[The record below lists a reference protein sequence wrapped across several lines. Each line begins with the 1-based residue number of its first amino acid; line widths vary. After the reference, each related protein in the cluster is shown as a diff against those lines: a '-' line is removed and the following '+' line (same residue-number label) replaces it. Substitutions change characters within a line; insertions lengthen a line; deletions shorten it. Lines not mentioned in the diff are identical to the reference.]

1 MSKLD
6 LRYQNANTSDN
17 FFGFLLPSFVSFDTH
32 ETKESQDLK
41 TERDLEIA

>member
-6 LRYQNANTSDN
+6 LNTKMIILPIT
-17 FFGFLLPSFVSFDTH
+17 FFCVLLPSFVSFVTR
-32 ETKESQDLK
+32 ETKESQYLK

>member
-6 LRYQNANTSDN
+6 LKYQNGNTSNN
-17 FFGFLLPSFVSFDTH
+17 FFCILLPSFVLFVTH

>member
-6 LRYQNANTSDN
+6 LRYQNGDASNN
-17 FFGFLLPSFVSFDTH
+17 FFCNLLPCFVTH
-32 ETKESQDLK
+32 ETKESQYLK